1 MSSTTFSGPVTSTG
15 GFISGADSLVSIT
28 ADATMT
34 AASNAGRTM
43 NLNIASGA
51 TVTLPAAS
59 GSGNTYRFFV
69 QTTVTSNN
77 YKIQVASGDDTMS
90 GVAVVA
96 NDGGATASIFE
107 TAADSDT
114 ITLDGT
120 TTGGILGGHIEIQD
134 VASNKFR
141 VLINQAATGSE
152 ATPFSAAV
160 S

>member
-1 MSSTTFSGPVTSTG
+1 MASSTFSGPVTSTA
-15 GFISGADSLVSIT
+15 GFISGSDSLVSIT
-28 ADATMT
+28 ADATIT
-34 AASNAGRTM
+34 SASHAGRTM
-43 NLNIASGA
+43 NLNVASGA
-51 TVTLPAAS
+51 TLTLPAAA
-59 GSGNTYRFFV
+59 GTGNTYRFFV
-69 QTTVTSNN
+69 QTTITSNN
-77 YKIQVASGDDTMS
+77 YVIQVANGDDTMS
-90 GVAVVA
+90 GTAVVA
-96 NDGGATASIFE
+96 NDSDNTASIFE

-141 VLINQAATGSE
+141 VLINQAATGTE

>member
-1 MSSTTFSGPVTSTG
+1 MASTTFSGPVTSTG
-15 GFISGADSLVSIT
+15 GFISGSDSLVSIA

-69 QTTVTSNN
+69 QTTIASNN
-77 YKIQVASGDDTMS
+77 YKIQVASADDTMS

-96 NDGGATASIFE
+96 NDSDATASIFE

-114 ITLDGT
+114 ITLNGT
-120 TTGGILGGHIEIQD
+120 TTGGILGGQVEIQD
-134 VASNKFR
+134 VASGKFR
-141 VLINQAATGSE
+141 VLINQSATGTE

>member
-1 MSSTTFSGPVTSTG
+1 MAQTNFSGPVSSSA
-15 GFISGADSLVSIT
+15 GFISGSDSLVSIT

-34 AASNAGRTM
+34 AAANAGRTM
-43 NLNIASGA
+43 NLNVASGA
-51 TVTLPAAS
+51 TVTLPAAA
-59 GSGNTYRFFV
+59 GTGNTYRFFV

-77 YKIQVASGDDTMS
+77 YIQVANGDDTMS

-96 NDGGATASIFE
+96 NDGGDTASIFE

-114 ITLDGT
+114 ITLDGS
-120 TTGGILGGHIEIQD
+120 TTGGILGGQIEIQD
-134 VASNKFR
+134 VATNKFR
-141 VLINQAATGSE
+141 VLINQAATGTE

>member
-1 MSSTTFSGPVTSTG
+1 
-15 GFISGADSLVSIT
+15 
-28 ADATMT
+28 
-34 AASNAGRTM
+34 M
-43 NLNIASGA
+43 NLNVASGA

-59 GSGNTYRFFV
+59 GTGNVYRFFV

-77 YKIQVASGDDTMS
+77 YVIQVASGDDTMS
-90 GVAVVA
+90 GIAVVA
-96 NDGGATASIFE
+96 NDSDNTASIFE

-120 TTGGILGGHIEIQD
+120 TKGGILGGQVELQD
-134 VASNKFR
+134 VASGKFR
-141 VLINQAATGSE
+141 VLINQAATGTE

>member
-1 MSSTTFSGPVTSTG
+1 MSSTTFSGPVTSTA
-15 GFISGADSLVSIT
+15 GFISGSDSLVSIA
-28 ADATMT
+28 ADTTIT
-34 AASNAGRTM
+34 AAAHAGRTM

-59 GSGNTYRFFV
+59 GTGNTYRFFV

>member
-1 MSSTTFSGPVTSTG
+1 MASTTFSGPVTSTG
-15 GFISGADSLVSIT
+15 GFISGSDSLVSVA
-28 ADATMT
+28 ADVTLT
-34 AASNAGRTM
+34 SASHAGRTM
-43 NLNIASGA
+43 NLNVASGA

-59 GSGNTYRFFV
+59 GTGNTYKFFV

-77 YKIQVASGDDTMS
+77 YVIQVANANDTMA

-96 NDGGATASIFE
+96 NDSDNTASIFE
-107 TAADSDT
+107 TASDSDT

-120 TTGGILGGHIEIQD
+120 TKGGILGGHIEIQD
-134 VASNKFR
+134 VASNVFR
-141 VLINQAATGSE
+141 VLNNQSATGTE